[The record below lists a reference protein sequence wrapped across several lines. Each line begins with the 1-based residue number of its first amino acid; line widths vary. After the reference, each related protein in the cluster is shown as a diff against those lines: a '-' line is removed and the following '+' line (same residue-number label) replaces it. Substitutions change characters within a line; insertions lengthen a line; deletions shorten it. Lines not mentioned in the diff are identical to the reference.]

1 MNPEEEI
8 RETEENIGFLLSI
21 VDKNKIGKEYK
32 AALNSCNRKK
42 AVFYLAEYFRNR
54 PECKAREFVSD
65 FSYNKEVAEK
75 AVMGTVSPIGIEYT
89 FKDGNIDFLFNPTNT
104 EGPVNFE
111 WLWQLNRHSFWR
123 DMAGAYSETGDEK
136 FAKAFNKQLHS
147 WILTAKCPEDYNGVV
162 SAWRT
167 IECGIRLLGSWQT
180 AFEIFRHSREFTD
193 ENLVMMVGSMYRQ
206 AEFLS
211 THFTGINWVIME
223 AVGTYTFTVLF
234 PEITGVEK
242 LRKIALDRLT
252 KELEIQIL
260 PDGFHNELSPDYFC
274 VVYSCYMSM
283 CMLAKNYG
291 LEAELPTELLEKL
304 KNAAKSAVKL
314 STPCFT
320 MPRTNDCYTIETS
333 RITGDAEKMFPEC
346 AEFKFVNSGRKAG
359 TPIESETASCLL
371 PYAGFCVMRNSWD
384 ADSAYLCFDV
394 GPAGASGW
402 HAHMD
407 KLNIVLFKGKDE
419 LLFDDGGGHYEKS
432 PMRIYGR
439 SSFDHNVVIVD
450 GMQQQ
455 RKEPAC
461 VKAPIDCGFVSNS
474 RFDYAFGVY
483 DDGFGEE
490 EKRLATHKRE
500 IRFCKPDFFV
510 IVDTLKSRDGA
521 VHSYEARFHADT
533 VSVRQC
539 EDFKGGTLAVL
550 SGEYD
555 LLILPLD
562 EGAVTN
568 TATEQKE
575 PTYAGWYV
583 GRNDKNLHPATTVMR
598 NIENCKDYTFINL
611 LFPIRKGA
619 KFPRVKKISANKYH
633 ITFEDKKYT
642 LNIGKLNKHRD
653 RS

>member
-1 MNPEEEI
+1 MKQEEI
-8 RETEENIGFLLSI
+8 REAEENISYVLSI

-32 AALNSCNRKK
+32 TAIESGDREK
-42 AVFYLAEYFRNR
+42 AVFYLAEHFRNR
-54 PECKAREFVSD
+54 PECKAQEFVRG

-75 AVMGTVSPIGIEYT
+75 AVNGTVTSIGIEHT
-89 FKDGNIDFLFNPTNT
+89 FKDGNIDFLFNPTNIK
-104 EGPVNFE
+104 GPVNYE
-111 WLWQLNRHSFWR
+111 WLWQLNRHAFWR

-136 FAKAFNKQLHS
+136 FAKAFNRQLRH

-193 ENLVMMVGSMYRQ
+193 ENLIMMVGSMYKQ
-206 AEFLS
+206 AEFL
-211 THFTGINWVIME
+211 TEHFTGINWVIME

-234 PEITGVEK
+234 PELAGAEN
-242 LRKIALDRLT
+242 LRKTALIRLAQ
-252 KELEIQIL
+252 ELEIQIL

-274 VVYSCYMSM
+274 VVYSCYMGM

-291 LEAELPTELLEKL
+291 LSSELPLALLDKL

-320 MPRTNDCYTIETS
+320 MPRTNDCYTIETKCF
-333 RITGDAEKMFPEC
+333 TENAEKIFPEC
-346 AEFKFVNSGRKAG
+346 EEFRFVNSNRKDG
-359 TPIESETASCLL
+359 KPINCETASYLL
-371 PYAGFCVMRNSWD
+371 PYAGYCVMRNSWD

-394 GPAGASGW
+394 GPAGASQW

-407 KLNIVLFKGKDE
+407 KLNIILFKGKDE

-439 SSFDHNVVIVD
+439 SSFDHNVVIAD
-450 GMQQQ
+450 GLSQQ

-461 VKAPIDCGFVSNS
+461 AKEAIDCGFISNS
-474 RFDYAFGVY
+474 KFDYAFGVY

-490 EKRLATHKRE
+490 EKRLAVHKRE
-500 IRFCKPDFFV
+500 VRFCKPDFFAV
-510 IVDTLKSRDGA
+510 VDTLTSRDGNT
-521 VHSYEARFHADT
+521 HSYEARFHTDTAT
-533 VSVRQC
+533 VSPC
-539 EDFKGGTLAVL
+539 ESFKGGVLADL

-555 LLILPLD
+555 LLIIPLD

-568 TATEQKE
+568 TATAQKE

-583 GRNDKNLHPATTVMR
+583 GRNDKDLHPATTVMR
-598 NIENCKDYTFINL
+598 NVENCRDYTFINL
-611 LFPIRKGA
+611 LFPIRKSA
-619 KFPRVKKISANKYH
+619 AFPTIEKLSDSTYNVVFGKNKYV
-633 ITFEDKKYT
+633 ININE
-642 LNIGKLNKHRD
+642 LNR
-653 RS
+653 